1 MNIER
6 IENGLT
12 IDGLP
17 IYVADDD
24 FIEHLAE
31 MGYDGS
37 IEVNDLELEWDTW
50 VKENVDESN

>member
-1 MNIER
+1 MPNYD
-6 IENGLT
+6 LT

-37 IEVNDLELEWDTW
+37 IEVDDLELEWNTW

>member
-17 IYVADDD
+17 IYVVDDD

-37 IEVNDLELEWDTW
+37 IEVNDLELEWNTW